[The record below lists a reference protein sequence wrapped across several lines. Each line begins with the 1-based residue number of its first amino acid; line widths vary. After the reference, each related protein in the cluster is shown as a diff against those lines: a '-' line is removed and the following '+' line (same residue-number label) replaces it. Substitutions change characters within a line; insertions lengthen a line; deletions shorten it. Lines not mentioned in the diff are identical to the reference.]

1 MSSNN
6 SFSSSFQSDTD
17 SKNLKESQLSIDS
30 NDSKFNQY
38 LPSVVDN
45 LNTKLINNNNN
56 NINNIKN
63 DLNSSYLYNNKSV
76 PKFSTPK
83 QNKDSKTI
91 HQKIMERNMRTVF
104 KQQQQQQQDLMQPEY
119 EKFTENQD
127 EYKNESDQVINS
139 RPIIQD
145 NYNSISNPFNY
156 TNNNCIISN
165 NSQYYYAN
173 EKISNDLNELSD
185 LNSKKPQ
192 INNTNSNPPSKFIS
206 NLLQQKQNN
215 NFDSFSPFNPQQ
227 QQQQNKKQ
235 FSTNDNEQKQIFQ
248 NIQNKNKS
256 NDDDYCM
263 PPWAVIILFC
273 ILNPKILIFYYF
285 SQDINY

>member
-38 LPSVVDN
+38 MPSVDN
-45 LNTKLINNNNN
+45 LNTKLINNSNNN

-63 DLNSSYLYNNKSV
+63 DLNSSYLYNNKSM

-104 KQQQQQQQDLMQPEY
+104 KQQQHQQQQQQDLMQPEY

-173 EKISNDLNELSD
+173 EKISNDLNESSD
-185 LNSKKPQ
+185 LNSKKP

-215 NFDSFSPFNPQQ
+215 NFDSFSSFNPHQQQQQQ

-248 NIQNKNKS
+248 NIQNKNKI

-263 PPWAVIILFC
+263 SPWAVIILFYT
-273 ILNPKILIFYYF
+273 ILNLKF
-285 SQDINY
+285 

>member
-38 LPSVVDN
+38 MPLVDN
-45 LNTKLINNNNN
+45 LNTKLINNNNNNN

-63 DLNSSYLYNNKSV
+63 DLNSSYLYNNNKSM

-104 KQQQQQQQDLMQPEY
+104 KQQQHQQQQQQDLIQPEY

-185 LNSKKPQ
+185 LNSKKP

-215 NFDSFSPFNPQQ
+215 NFDSFNSFNP

-248 NIQNKNKS
+248 NIQNKNKI

-263 PPWAVIILFC
+263 PPWAVIILFT
-273 ILNPKILIFYYF
+273 LF
-285 SQDINY
+285 